1 MLVHLIRQ
9 GVQQY
14 KQKVC
19 ALNDLL
25 TIIIRG
31 LRIAFSANAVPA
43 DKCKLD
49 YFKMQFTNK
58 LLLKGYRVLVRYS
71 N

>member
-19 ALNDLL
+19 GLNDLL

-31 LRIAFSANAVPA
+31 LRIAFSTNAEPA
-43 DKCKLD
+43 DVSLD
-49 YFKMQFTNK
+49 HFKMQFTNK
-58 LLLKGYRVLVRYS
+58 LSAKGCRMFVGYI